1 MLLGDKTL
9 SSDGVL
15 AGAADKALLVPL
27 SRLVL
32 HLLHAR
38 LKHVPAAVAPGGE
51 LGIVARPAVNTISL
65 VRRRSA
71 V

>member
-32 HLLHAR
+32 HLLHAG
-38 LKHVPAAVAPGGE
+38 LEHVPAAIAPGRE
-51 LGIVARPAVNTISL
+51 LGVVTRSAVNTISL
-65 VRRRSA
+65 VK
-71 V
+71 